1 MLVGICQIELFLP
14 NSSSLKEKRFTLN
27 SLKTKIRN
35 RFNVSVSEVG
45 DTGKWQRGTL
55 GIALVSSEKRLIDQS
70 ISQILNMIDND
81 GRTIILNYS
90 VEVV

>member
-14 NSSSLKEKRFTLN
+14 NSGSLKEKRFTLN

-45 DTGKWQRGTL
+45 DTDKWQRGTL

-90 VEVV
+90 IDIV